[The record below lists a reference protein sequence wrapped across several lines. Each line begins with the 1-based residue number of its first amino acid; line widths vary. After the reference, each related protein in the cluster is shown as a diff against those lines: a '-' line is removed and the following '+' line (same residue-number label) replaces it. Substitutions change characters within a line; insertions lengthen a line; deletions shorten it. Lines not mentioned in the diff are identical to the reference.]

1 MSRDNALTWP
11 NILPG
16 IKPTHCPVG
25 VILQHVGI
33 FANHV
38 LCPNVTDKN
47 IKNNCYWFVDYT
59 LAMTF
64 FIKSLCGILS

>member
-1 MSRDNALTWP
+1 MVNINMSRDNALTWP

-47 IKNNCYWFVDYT
+47 IKNNCLYGHGHGYNFSMSWR
-59 LAMTF
+59 
-64 FIKSLCGILS
+64 